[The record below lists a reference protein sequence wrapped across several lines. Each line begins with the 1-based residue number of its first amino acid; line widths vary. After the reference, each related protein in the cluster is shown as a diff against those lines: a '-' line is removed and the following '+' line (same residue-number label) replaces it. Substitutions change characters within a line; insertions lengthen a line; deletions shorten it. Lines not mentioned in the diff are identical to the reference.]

1 MAGRIVVGVVL
12 VLLASAG
19 AALAASTNFVEPATS
34 PESVGAAPTSMVA
47 TDLDGDGDR
56 DLATANVSGGNVTV
70 LRNNGHANFAEP
82 ASSPEDAGSFPDYIA
97 SADIDGDLDADLI
110 VSNQESDDLTILRNK
125 GNGNFVEPAT
135 SPEPAGDVPVSVAP
149 ADLDGDGDVDLAIAN
164 AIESNAPDDVTI
176 LLNRGTGNFV
186 AAPTSPEN
194 AGNKPVSI
202 VAANLDGDGD
212 VDLAVANQQ
221 GNNITVFRNNG
232 SANFTEAP
240 GSPETAGSFP
250 QDIIAARLDGDAA
263 TDLAVVNQGSS
274 SEDVTILRNNG
285 LANFIEPATS
295 PEPVGGRPLSLTAA
309 DFDGDSD
316 QDLATGN
323 DLDSTVTI
331 LRNDGLLDFFEPAS
345 SPEST
350 GPNPRSIVS
359 GDFDGDGDPDLAIA
373 NQNGG
378 NVTILRNR

>member
-1 MAGRIVVGVVL
+1 MSGRIVVGVVL

-34 PESVGAAPTSMVA
+34 PEQVGAGPTSVVA

-285 LANFIEPATS
+285 LANFIRARHQPRAGRRAPAEPD
-295 PEPVGGRPLSLTAA
+295 GGRLRRRLRPGSR
-309 DFDGDSD
+309 DGERPR
-316 QDLATGN
+316 
-323 DLDSTVTI
+323 LDRDDPAQRRPARL
-331 LRNDGLLDFFEPAS
+331 LRAGQQPGVHGA
-345 SPEST
+345 ESE
-350 GPNPRSIVS
+350 GHRV
-359 GDFDGDGDPDLAIA
+359 
-373 NQNGG
+373 
-378 NVTILRNR
+378 R